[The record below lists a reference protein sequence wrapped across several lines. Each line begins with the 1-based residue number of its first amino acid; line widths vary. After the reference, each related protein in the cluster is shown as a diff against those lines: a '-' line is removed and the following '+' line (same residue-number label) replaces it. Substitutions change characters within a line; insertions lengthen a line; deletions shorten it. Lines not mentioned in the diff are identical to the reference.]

1 MLDKYGYIETI
12 ITDLRGTTDINF
24 QMKVG
29 EVLKVYCKSKKLT
42 YEMPNSSG
50 GDDKNDGWIVELK
63 RFYQIFSPQQ
73 LRDSLRKDIQKKFTE
88 DLEKLLELLYVTGK
102 WNGEIK
108 DFIFIVN
115 TIDRNL
121 PHDSERYF
129 ESERLRFEGKYN
141 ISFNAEVVNVDY
153 IRDLLEELNIDE
165 LSGLSA
171 RLKVKP
177 IIDYNAMNSKLF
189 YESILKENF
198 KNNFKYDKFLEDYRA
213 TSVNNISQINY
224 FGLSLSPEII
234 KSRKL
239 LEDIYVIPDFKF
251 VNKEDE
257 IESTDENSQD
267 RVNINLSNLLDKIHG
282 ENKHLV
288 ILGKPGAGKSILI
301 QYLMY
306 IILNKKIEHPIK
318 EYIPIRVELRKYLQF
333 KNKESLNLS
342 QYIHQVLIEEYGITN
357 LLESNVNNILN
368 NKKTL
373 MLFDGLDEIF
383 HVNDK
388 IKIKHD
394 IENFLLIHKNSKG
407 IVTSRNIGYED
418 TKMNKSKFTETE
430 IMDFDNSK
438 IKEYVRKWYN
448 ENEKDKGVLKK
459 EVESFLELKKEL
471 DEELVTNPLFLSLI
485 VILYRNN
492 GKLPNS
498 KLEIYR
504 GCTNTLVEE
513 WDENK
518 ELKLELQVK
527 NKKVRIFTNLSFW
540 QYTKLSKKQE
550 SSTVPITYRN
560 VLKQVQSIILSFG
573 DVTEDSYEAEKI
585 AKEFLEYA
593 KKRSVYFDNSF
604 THKTFHEYYTALW
617 IYQNYDAKGRFEKRN
632 EIITTYINNPY
643 WYVVLELLISMID
656 EQQGDDDVIN
666 ELINE
671 QIQSVNN
678 IYAHYF
684 FLRIINQITNVG
696 DNVMKK
702 LIKQSIKLS
711 LNGLNLKEETKFKRT
726 EVISREV
733 FDELYKIKSNDRFSF
748 VKPLLAEKKRVIL
761 QPIGAKNARKHYIE
775 TLVRPVDL
783 LRIEPFISRNEY
795 NCLKELY
802 PNGLVPI
809 FGIPPSVIN
818 VKRWEKILAGDVAFF
833 SANHMLCS
841 SGIVTYK
848 LRNAALAENLWGT
861 DQGGQTREYIYFLC
875 EIKDHNIEIEQFNEI
890 IGYSSHFRV
899 MGLTVLDEYRSNAI
913 LNYVELQ
920 SGTHK

>member
-1 MLDKYGYIETI
+1 MLGNYDYIEAI

-29 EVLKVYCKSKKLT
+29 EVLKVYCKSRKLT

-50 GDDKNDGWIVELK
+50 GDDKNDGWIFELK

-73 LRDSLRKDIQKKFTE
+73 LRGSLRKDIQKKFTE
-88 DLEKLLELLYVTGK
+88 DLEKLLELVYVTGK

-115 TIDRNL
+115 TIDKNL

-129 ESERLRFEGKYN
+129 ERERKRFEDKYN
-141 ISFNAEVVNVDY
+141 ITFNAKVVNVDY
-153 IRDLLEELNIDE
+153 IRGLLEELNIYE
-165 LSGLSA
+165 LRSLSA
-171 RLKVKP
+171 RLKVNL
-177 IIDYNAMNSKLF
+177 IIDYNAMNSKLID
-189 YESILKENF
+189 ESLLKEDY
-198 KNNFKYDKFLEDYRA
+198 KNNFRYDKFLEDYRT
-213 TSVNNISQINY
+213 TSLNNISQINY

-234 KSRKL
+234 KSRKC
-239 LEDIYVIPDFKF
+239 LEDIYIIPDFKF
-251 VNKEDE
+251 VNKEGE
-257 IESTDENSQD
+257 IESTDENSKD
-267 RVNINLSNLLDKIHG
+267 RGNINLFNLLNKIHE
-282 ENKHLV
+282 ENQHFV

-301 QYLMY
+301 RYLMY
-306 IILNKKIEHPIK
+306 IILNEKIDHPIK
-318 EYIPIRVELRKYLQF
+318 EYIPIRIELRKYLQF
-333 KNKESLNLS
+333 KNKKSLNVS
-342 QYIHQVLIEEYGITN
+342 QYIYHVLIEEYGITN
-357 LLESNVNNILN
+357 LLKNNVSDILN
-368 NKKTL
+368 NKKIL

-418 TKMNKSKFTETE
+418 IKMNKIIFTEIK

-438 IKEYVRKWYN
+438 IKEYVRKWYK
-448 ENEKDKGVLKK
+448 ENEKDKGMPKK
-459 EVESFLELKKEL
+459 EVESFLELKNEL
-471 DEELVTNPLFLSLI
+471 EEGLITNPLFLSLI
-485 VILYRNN
+485 VILYRSN

-513 WDENK
+513 WDESK

-527 NKKVRIFTNLSFW
+527 NKKVRIFTNLAFW

-550 SSTVPITYRN
+550 SSTVTITYRN
-560 VLKQVQSIILSFG
+560 VLKQVQSILLSFG

-617 IYQNYDAKGRFEKRN
+617 IYQNYDAKGGFEKRN
-632 EIITTYINNPY
+632 KIITTYINNPY

-656 EQQGDDDVIN
+656 EQQGDDEVIN

-671 QIQSVNN
+671 QIESVNN

-684 FLRIINQITNVG
+684 FIRIINQITNVG
-696 DNVMKK
+696 DKVIKK

-711 LNGLNLKEETKFKRT
+711 LNEVNLREETKLKKT
-726 EVISREV
+726 EAISREL
-733 FDELYKIKSNDRFSF
+733 FDELYKIKNIDRFSF
-748 VKPLLAEKKRVIL
+748 VKSLLEEKKRVIL
-761 QPIGAKNARKHYIE
+761 QPIGAKDARKHYME
-775 TLVRPVDL
+775 TLVHPIDL
-783 LRIEPFISRNEY
+783 LRIKPFISSNEY
-795 NCLKELY
+795 NFLKELY
-802 PNGLVPI
+802 PNGLVPM
-809 FGIPPSVIN
+809 FGISPSFIN
-818 VKRWEKILAGDVAFF
+818 VKRWEKIMAGDVAFF
-833 SANHMLCS
+833 AANQMLCA

-848 LRNAALAENLWGT
+848 LRNAALAENLWGI
-861 DQGGQTREYIYFLC
+861 DQGSQIPECIYFLC
-875 EIKDHNIEIEQFNEI
+875 EIKERNIKIEKFNEI

-899 MGLTVLDEYRSNAI
+899 RNFIVLDEYRSNLM
-913 LNYVELQ
+913 LNYIE
-920 SGTHK
+920 